1 MLKSLLVLV
10 ALALAAPITALALDW
25 PDPAADAARALPA
38 PTLDTPANGA
48 NVQSAPIFKWKKV
61 RRAAKYE
68 FQLSAD
74 SGFRSIVTGGSV
86 DTFNNAFTLD
96 DSLPDGDYYWRV
108 RAINAKEDAGRWSQ
122 GRSLTKRWSARPTLL
137 TPTDE
142 KVINYPS
149 DPFLLRWEP
158 VPHAVKYVVTVAAD
172 PALATQ
178 VVGTANNPVETV
190 GTALSPSGSLQPGQY
205 WWAVTPVD
213 AVGHRGVRSV
223 IGSFKW
229 QWPSNTALHVD
240 NLSSVANEFE
250 PRFSWDRVPGA
261 AHYEVEVN
269 SAQDFAPG
277 SKVCCADKSIGT
289 SLAPK
294 KVFPNNTYY
303 WRVRAINTDGISGVW
318 NEGPVFNKAFNPSIP
333 NIHLRDNHGT
343 IAPGSTTETPIIA
356 WDPVPG
362 AASYDVRL
370 LPLVDAPDPSP
381 DFCDTV
387 HPATVV
393 TTNNTAWTR
402 LSIGSGTPVVN
413 KTPEME
419 GDSVLLAGRKYCVSV
434 RARAALGTAGERV
447 VSDWTSF
454 RGPNLPAFTYDPH
467 TISGPS
473 GTAVT
478 DDDYVVPDDGS
489 VTPRMPLFTWD
500 HIPGACDYFVVVA
513 KDESF
518 TNVIDVARTKIPAYA
533 PRGVYTDESTLYYWA
548 VVPVMGA
555 GPVVGTG
562 CSAGFNTMQDNDP
575 QTFRK
580 DSVPPPP
587 NAPGPNADVTDQPAF
602 RWGTAEGAREYRLQ
616 VALDPTFG
624 SLIDNIVTSSTAFTS
639 FTTYP
644 ADAQLYWRIRANA
657 DSGTEIGLNWSP
669 TRTFRRRLLAPTVG
683 ANPESDERVPVMT
696 WNPVP
701 GAISYDVS
709 IEEPDGDNNLFS
721 NLRTTVATPTKVFGL
736 GTWQWRVR
744 ANFPTE
750 TGRPAAGPF
759 SARRAFT
766 RFMNPPTGARIER
779 DNGSLVLDW
788 DPSFGLAKEYKVEF
802 SESSSFRTRL
812 DSKRIDNA
820 GYAPT
825 MTTSGFQNGGPIYW
839 RVAAVDEG
847 GNVGGWASGKVG
859 LLRKMTVQASGI
871 LRRGRKSVLEVR
883 VTNAKNRVVKGV
895 RVTLRGVGV
904 RGRKRTGKK
913 GIVRFKVK
921 PKARGSVRVRGDKR
935 GFRPGSAAVRVR

>member
-38 PTLDTPANGA
+38 PTLTGPDNDA
-48 NVQSAPIFKWKKV
+48 NVQAAPIFKWTKV
-61 RRAAKYE
+61 RKAAKYE

-74 SGFRSIVTGGSV
+74 RGFRSIVTGGSV

-108 RAINAKEDAGRWSQ
+108 RAISAKDAAGRWSA

-142 KVINYPS
+142 MVINYPS

-158 VPHAVKYVVTVAAD
+158 VPHAVKYIVTVAAD

-178 VVGTANNPVETV
+178 VVGTASKPVETV
-190 GTALSPSGSLQPGQY
+190 GTALSPSGSLEPGQY

-229 QWPSNTALHVD
+229 QWPSSTNLQVQ

-250 PRFSWDRVPGA
+250 PEFSWDRVAGA
-261 AHYEVEVN
+261 ANYEVEVN
-269 SAQDFAPG
+269 SAQDFATG
-277 SKVCCADKSIGT
+277 SKVCCTDKSIGT

-303 WRVRAINTDGISGVW
+303 WRVRAINPDGIAGVW
-318 NEGPVFNKAFNPSIP
+318 NLGPTFNKAFNPSIP
-333 NIHLRDNHGT
+333 NLHLRSNVSDSS
-343 IAPGSTTETPIIA
+343 PLSTDSPIVA
-356 WDPVPG
+356 WSPVPG
-362 AASYDVRL
+362 AASYDVEVVPYEDVT
-370 LPLVDAPDPSP
+370 PLNGIADPICNRGDPDWE
-381 DFCDTV
+381 
-387 HPATVV
+387 V
-393 TTNNTAWTR
+393 TTASTAWTPLASGGASPDPDRPDTNEPNSR
-402 LSIGSGTPVVN
+402 LRD
-413 KTPEME
+413 
-419 GDSVLLAGRKYCVSV
+419 GDSYCVAV
-434 RARAALGTAGERV
+434 RARAGTSTGAQRV
-447 VSDWTSF
+447 TSGWTYLNGQSSP
-454 RGPNLPAFTYDPH
+454 GFTY
-467 TISGPS
+467 TAYSSSGPTPVVHES
-473 GTAVT
+473 
-478 DDDYVVPDDGS
+478 DYIAPGQGDETTG
-489 VTPRMPLFTWD
+489 MPLFTWE
-500 HIPGACDYFVVVA
+500 HIDGACGYFIEVA
-513 KDESF
+513 KDETF
-518 TNVIDVARTKIPAYA
+518 LTVIDVARTKIPAYA
-533 PRGVYTDESTLYYWA
+533 PRKSSGPLVYPEESTNYFWA
-548 VVPVMGA
+548 VIPVFGPSCDDYGPELNA
-555 GPVVGTG
+555 PQHFTKESIPPSLLGPV
-562 CSAGFNTMQDNDP
+562 A
-575 QTFRK
+575 
-580 DSVPPPP
+580 
-587 NAPGPNADVTDQPAF
+587 NADVTDQPTF
-602 RWGTAEGAREYRLQ
+602 SWGATEGARDYRLQ
-616 VALDPTFG
+616 VALDPGFG
-624 SLIDNIVTSSTAFTS
+624 SVIDDIVTSSTSFTS

-644 ADAQLYWRIRANA
+644 ADSQLYWHVRANA
-657 DSGTEIGLNWSP
+657 DNTPEVGLNWSP
-669 TRTFRRRLLAPTVG
+669 TRTFRRRLLAPVVG
-683 ANPESDERVPVMT
+683 ANAATDERVPVMT
-696 WNPVP
+696 WSPVP

-721 NLRTTVATPTKVFGL
+721 NLRTTVGTPTKVFGL

-750 TGRPAAGPF
+750 NGRATPGPF
-759 SARRAFT
+759 SARHPFT
-766 RFMNPPTGARIER
+766 RFMNPPTGARITR

-788 DPSFGLAKEYKVEF
+788 DPSFGLAKEYTVEF
-802 SESSSFRTRL
+802 SESSSFRTRME
-812 DSKRIDNA
+812 SKRVDNA

-859 LLRKMTVQASGI
+859 LLRKMSVRASGV

-904 RGRKRTGKK
+904 RGRKRTGNK
-913 GIVRFKVK
+913 GVARFKIK

-935 GFRPGSAAVRVR
+935 GYRPGSALVRVR

>member
-25 PDPAADAARALPA
+25 AEPAADAARALPA

-61 RRAAKYE
+61 RRAVKYE

-74 SGFRSIVTGGSV
+74 SGFRSIVTGGTV
-86 DTFNNAFTLD
+86 DTFNNAYTLD
-96 DSLPDGDYYWRV
+96 DSLTDGDYYWRV
-108 RAINAKEDAGRWSQ
+108 RAVNAKDDAGRWSQ

-142 KVINYPS
+142 KVISYPS

-158 VPHAVKYVVTVAAD
+158 VPNAVKYIVTVAAD

-178 VVGTANNPVETV
+178 VIGTANNPVETV
-190 GTALSPSGSLQPGQY
+190 GTALSPSGSLEPGQY

-223 IGSFKW
+223 IGSFRW
-229 QWPSNTALHVD
+229 QWPSNTNLQVQ
-240 NLSSVANEFE
+240 NLSSVANEYE
-250 PRFSWDRVPGA
+250 PKFSWDRVPGA
-261 AHYEVEVN
+261 ANYEVEVN

-277 SKVCCADKSIGT
+277 SKVCCTDKSIGT

-303 WRVRAINTDGISGVW
+303 WRVRALNPDGIAGVW
-318 NEGPVFNKAFNPSIP
+318 NLGPTFNKAFNPSIP
-333 NIHLRDNHGT
+333 NLRLRDNHGT
-343 IAPGSTTETPIIA
+343 IADGSTTESPIVA

-362 AASYDVRL
+362 AASYDVRVVPWNGSFCNTL
-370 LPLVDAPDPSP
+370 AP
-381 DFCDTV
+381 TWE
-387 HPATVV
+387 V
-393 TTNNTAWTR
+393 TTDSTAWTPLASGGASPVFGWSPTTEPNNR
-402 LSIGSGTPVVN
+402 LPDGVS
-413 KTPEME
+413 
-419 GDSVLLAGRKYCVSV
+419 YCVSV
-434 RARAALGTAGERV
+434 RARAATSTSATRV
-447 VSDWTSF
+447 TSDWTYLRSSS
-454 RGPNLPAFTYDPH
+454 LPAFTYSQH
-467 TISGPS
+467 VVSGSP
-473 GTAVT
+473 TAVT
-478 DDDYVVPDDGS
+478 AGDYLEPAQGS
-489 VTPRMPLFTWD
+489 VTPRMPLFTWE
-500 HIPGACDYFVVVA
+500 HITGACGYFVVVA
-513 KDESF
+513 KDVDF
-518 TNVIDVARTKIPAYA
+518 TTIIDVARTKIPAYA
-533 PRGVYTDESTLYYWA
+533 PRKSGSPLAYPDESTSYYWS
-548 VVPVMGA
+548 VVPVVGA
-555 GPVVGTG
+555 G
-562 CSAGFNTMQDNDP
+562 CSSGFNLMQDNAP
-575 QTFRK
+575 RNFRK
-580 DSVPPPP
+580 DSVPP
-587 NAPGPNADVTDQPAF
+587 GPVTPAADADVTDQPTF
-602 RWGTAEGAREYRLQ
+602 SWGTAEGARDYRLQ
-616 VALDPTFG
+616 VALDPSFG
-624 SLIDNIVTSSTAFTS
+624 SVIDDVVTSSTAFTS

-644 ADAQLYWRIRANA
+644 ADAQLYWRVRANA
-657 DSGTEIGLNWSP
+657 DASTEVGLNWSP
-669 TRTFRRRLLAPTVG
+669 TRAFRRRLLSPVVG
-683 ANPESDERVPVMT
+683 ANPDSDERVPVMT
-696 WNPVP
+696 WEPVP

-709 IEEPDGDNNLFS
+709 IEEPDGDANVFS
-721 NLRTTVATPTKVFGL
+721 NLRTTVATPTRVFGL

-750 TGRPAAGPF
+750 TGRAAAGPF
-759 SARRAFT
+759 SARRPFT
-766 RFMNPPTGARIER
+766 RYMNPPTGARITR

-788 DPSFGLAKEYKVEF
+788 DPSFGLAKEYRVEF

-871 LRRGRKSVLEVR
+871 LRRGRKSVLQVR
-883 VTNAKNRVVKGV
+883 VTNARNRVVKDV

-921 PKARGSVRVRGDKR
+921 PKARGSVRVRADKR

>member
-25 PDPAADAARALPA
+25 AEPAADAARALSA
-38 PTLDTPANGA
+38 PSLTGPDNDA
-48 NVQSAPIFKWKKV
+48 NVQAAPIFKWTKV

-108 RAINAKEDAGRWSQ
+108 RAISAGDAAGRWSQ

-178 VVGTANNPVETV
+178 VVGTASNPVETV

-229 QWPSNTALHVD
+229 QWPSNTALHVE

-277 SKVCCADKSIGT
+277 SKVCCTDKSIGT

-343 IAPGSTTETPIIA
+343 IAPGNPTETPIIA

-370 LPLVDAPDPSP
+370 LPWIDRPDPNP
-381 DFCDTV
+381 DGCD
-387 HPATVV
+387 PQNPSTVV
-393 TTNNTAWTR
+393 TTTNTAWTR
-402 LSIGSGTPVVN
+402 LASGGGTPVVG
-413 KTPEME
+413 KTVQQESNTLLVE
-419 GDSVLLAGRKYCVSV
+419 GAKYCVSV
-434 RARAALGTAGERV
+434 RARAALGTTVDRV
-447 VSDWTSF
+447 VSDWTYF
-454 RGPNLPAFTYDPH
+454 RGPDLPGFTYTAHPV
-467 TISGPS
+467 SGS
-473 GTAVT
+473 NTAVT
-478 DDDYVVPDDGS
+478 ANDYLGPTQGS
-489 VTPRMPLFTWD
+489 VTPRMPLFTWE
-500 HIPGACDYFVVVA
+500 HIAGACAYFVVVA
-513 KDESF
+513 KDENF
-518 TNVIDVARTKIPAYA
+518 TNVVDVARTKIPSYA

-548 VVPVMGA
+548 VVPI
-555 GPVVGTG
+555 VGGG
-562 CSAGFNTMQDNDP
+562 CNSGFNTMQDNAP
-575 QTFRK
+575 RNFRK

-587 NAPGPNADVTDQPAF
+587 STPGPNADVTDQPAF
-602 RWGTAEGAREYRLQ
+602 RWGSAEGPREYRLQ

-624 SLIDNIVTSSTAFTS
+624 SLIDNVVTSSTAFTS

-644 ADAQLYWRIRANA
+644 ADAQLYWRVRANA

-709 IEEPDGDNNLFS
+709 IEEPDGDNSLFS

-759 SARRAFT
+759 SARRPFT

-779 DNGSLVLDW
+779 DNGALVLDW
-788 DPSFGLAKEYKVEF
+788 DPSFGLAKEYRVEF

-812 DSKRIDNA
+812 DSKRLDNA

-825 MTTSGFQNGGPIYW
+825 MSTSGFQNGGPIYW

-871 LRRGRKSVLEVR
+871 LRRGRKSVLQVR

-921 PKARGSVRVRGDKR
+921 PKARGNVRVRADKR
-935 GFRPGSAAVRVR
+935 GFRPGSAVVRVR